1 MRRAE
6 GLGAVGITAA
16 TVIAAL
22 SWTPI
27 ALSGLMV
34 LVARQGGGPRVRA
47 AGPYACR
54 VLHRS
59 GGCGLTL
66 IVALV
71 RYRRYRL
78 YRGAGSVVAA
88 TAAGLGLIISVLVW
102 PTVVLPGW

>member
-71 RYRRYRL
+71 RYRRYR
-78 YRGAGSVVAA
+78 GAGSVVAA